1 MTHVN
6 ENIVMRQ
13 SIWSPRIAFDGSE
26 PKHVALANAI
36 SEAIAKGELADE
48 VQLPTHRA
56 LAEKLGVSVQTVS
69 FSYQEV
75 QRRGLIHSVVGRGS
89 FVKGKAPAQNGHFM
103 LVPNA
108 GDDTDLSVVQ
118 AAYTSDHEQ
127 AARAVMASLATQDNG
142 AWMNHAR
149 PVAGLERHREAALP
163 LLQRLGCTTRTD
175 CLVLTNGATHGVF
188 LALAAVARPGDTVL
202 TEAMTENGIIGAAN
216 VLGLNLRGL
225 PTDEEGIVPDAF
237 EAACAK
243 GGVTALVWVP
253 TFGNP
258 TNHLAGRKRRERI
271 AQIAQ
276 RHKVAVIEDEVYK
289 PLLTERLPAIT
300 ELLPELGFFCTS
312 LTKSV
317 MTGLR
322 IGYLVAPHSFALRV
336 AGLLRAS
343 TWSAPALV
351 GEIAAQWLIDGTA
364 DRLIAVQQREAKQRY
379 RMLVD
384 AMGEHVERAHPL
396 ALSAWLRVP
405 QGWNEAA
412 LLRVLTE
419 RKILVTPSAPF
430 VVDRT
435 LAQPGLRICTTGRV
449 SPQGLASALQT
460 MRDTF
465 QQLPSLHSAEQL
477 L

>member
-1 MTHVN
+1 
-6 ENIVMRQ
+6 MRQ
-13 SIWSPRIAFDGSE
+13 SIWTPRVAFDGAD

-36 SEAIAKGELADE
+36 SEAITRGDLAE
-48 VQLPTHRA
+48 EMQLPTHRA

-75 QRRGLIHSVVGRGS
+75 QRRGLIYSVVGRGS
-89 FVKGKAPAQNGHFM
+89 FVRAKPAAQNGQFM

-118 AAYTSDHEQ
+118 AAYTAEHER
-127 AARAVMASLATQDNG
+127 AARQAMAALAAQDNG

-163 LLQRLGCTTRTD
+163 LLQRMGCNTRID
-175 CLVLTNGATHGVF
+175 SLVVTNGATQGVF

-202 TEAMTENGIIGAAN
+202 TESMTENGILGAAN
-216 VLGLNLRGL
+216 LLGLTLRGL
-225 PTDEEGIVPDAF
+225 PTDDEGILPDAF

-258 TNHLAGRKRRERI
+258 TNHLAGRKRREKI

-276 RHKVAVIEDEVYK
+276 RHRIAVIEDEVYK
-289 PLLTERLPAIT
+289 PLLTERLPSIT
-300 ELLPELGFFCTS
+300 ELHPELGFFCTS
-312 LTKSV
+312 LSKSV

-322 IGYLVAPHSFALRV
+322 VGYLVVPHSFALRV

-343 TWSAPALV
+343 TWSAPALL
-351 GEIAAQWLIDGTA
+351 GEIAAQWLVDGTA
-364 DRLIAVQQREAKQRY
+364 ERLIAVQRREAKQRH
-379 RMLVD
+379 RLLTESMS
-384 AMGEHVERAHPL
+384 EHIGRAHPL
-396 ALSAWLRVP
+396 ALSAWLKIP
-405 QGWNEAA
+405 QGWTEAA
-412 LLRVLTE
+412 LLRVLAE
-419 RKILVTPSAPF
+419 RKILVTPSTPF
-430 VVDRT
+430 AVDRA
-435 LAQPGLRICTTGRV
+435 LATPGLRICTTGRV
-449 SPQGLASALQT
+449 SQAALASALQT
-460 MRDTF
+460 LRETF
-465 QQLPSLHSAEQL
+465 HQLPSLDAAEQL